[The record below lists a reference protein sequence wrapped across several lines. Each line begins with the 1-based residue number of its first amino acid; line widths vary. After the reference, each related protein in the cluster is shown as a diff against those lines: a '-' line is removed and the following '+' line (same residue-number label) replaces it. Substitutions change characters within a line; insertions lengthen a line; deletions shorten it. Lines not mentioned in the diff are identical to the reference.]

1 MSRGSR
7 WVHYGPSGSKVARKD
22 LTASRSQG
30 TLGLWG
36 GDKGGAAGRLS
47 GQRQDNGRG
56 VGGGAAAAHREE
68 QVPDD
73 DLLMSLRSVPVTQ
86 GH

>member
-1 MSRGSR
+1 MD
-7 WVHYGPSGSKVARKD
+7 SGRKTD
-22 LTASRSQG
+22 
-30 TLGLWG
+30 
-36 GDKGGAAGRLS
+36 
-47 GQRQDNGRG
+47 RG
-56 VGGGAAAAHREE
+56 VGGAAAAHREE

>member
-1 MSRGSR
+1 MD
-7 WVHYGPSGSKVARKD
+7 SGRKTD
-22 LTASRSQG
+22 
-30 TLGLWG
+30 
-36 GDKGGAAGRLS
+36 
-47 GQRQDNGRG
+47 RG

-73 DLLMSLRSVPVTQ
+73 DLLLSLRSVPVTQ

>member
-1 MSRGSR
+1 MD
-7 WVHYGPSGSKVARKD
+7 SGRTMV
-22 LTASRSQG
+22 
-30 TLGLWG
+30 
-36 GDKGGAAGRLS
+36 
-47 GQRQDNGRG
+47 G
-56 VGGGAAAAHREE
+56 VWGGAAAAHREE

>member
-1 MSRGSR
+1 MD
-7 WVHYGPSGSKVARKD
+7 SGRTMV
-22 LTASRSQG
+22 
-30 TLGLWG
+30 
-36 GDKGGAAGRLS
+36 
-47 GQRQDNGRG
+47 G
-56 VGGGAAAAHREE
+56 VWGGGAAAAHREE